1 MTAAHTPSGP
11 VPLSEAER
19 SNLLDALVD
28 ALVASAVPRGWRVES
43 RSPTQAVLVR
53 GRESSG
59 GVHAFH
65 CLMTLIT
72 MGLWVFVWIL
82 YAMSRH
88 QERFTFT
95 VDPYGEI
102 TES

>member
-19 SNLLDALVD
+19 SDLLDALV
-28 ALVASAVPRGWRVES
+28 ARAVPRGWRVES

-59 GVHAFH
+59 GVHVIHF
-65 CLMTLIT
+65 LLTLLT
-72 MGLWVFVWIL
+72 FGLWVFVWIL

-88 QERFTFT
+88 VERYTFT
-95 VDPYGEI
+95 VDPYGQI